1 MVSLSCPF
9 LYPTASNLN
18 SFLNILH
25 HSDLCDAIKFAPK
38 ETPDSV
44 SIRALNHTGP
54 MMVEEDYQ
62 LQCDIISIAPVQI
75 LTVMWYRGNETI
87 KMTGCPQDDKTGCV
101 IRAPVNVTSTISI
114 RLDRSH
120 SRVEFRCEA
129 QLDLGLE
136 GRQPPETKSSVP
148 LDVTVHYKPI
158 INATKLPTRI
168 PVFRGYP
175 EDLVCEAEGHP
186 TPKIQWFYS
195 SENVIRVSEGKLT
208 VSEAG
213 LYTCNATNE
222 VDSSILVVEV
232 ILKEMPDSVTIS
244 PSSHLGPMV
253 EGKKYSLRCDIDKV
267 APVKN
272 LSVIW
277 QKRNETIHSQSYNSE
292 VNTPVQE
299 SSVLIISPSRDDNGA
314 QIHCAAQLNLGPMGP
329 NPAVMASNPHEMIR
343 ITCLV
348 CLFSLIFSLF
358 FHTSVPP
365 TFTGKNILNCTATG
379 NPKPVY
385 SWQSPHPLQVD
396 TKNKAVLTPPMLL
409 PGTYNC
415 TATNAIANRTK
426 MFIVSEVQGK
436 TLTSFHFSSCSALFP
451 HSVCYSITPP
461 HCCSPPGSH
470 LGTTAGILLAMV
482 FLVISSLCCVVY
494 HKNRKPSVAREAGQ
508 IS

>member
-1 MVSLSCPF
+1 MTPPRVVVKHGGSFSVICSTSEAQVEGMGWESSLGAVSL
-9 LYPTASNLN
+9 T
-18 SFLNILH
+18 
-25 HSDLCDAIKFAPK
+25 D
-38 ETPDSV
+38 
-44 SIRALNHTGP
+44 
-54 MMVEEDYQ
+54 
-62 LQCDIISIAPVQI
+62 
-75 LTVMWYRGNETI
+75 
-87 KMTGCPQDDKTGCV
+87 
-101 IRAPVNVTSTISI
+101 NVTSLPFKITALTQWTFSPQCYMNLLNGDQCQQ
-114 RLDRSH
+114 RLS
-120 SRVEFRCEA
+120 
-129 QLDLGLE
+129 
-136 GRQPPETKSSVP
+136 
-148 LDVTVHYKPI
+148 VTVYK
-158 INATKLPTRI
+158 
-168 PVFRGYP
+168 
-175 EDLVCEAEGHP
+175 
-186 TPKIQWFYS
+186 
-195 SENVIRVSEGKLT
+195 
-208 VSEAG
+208 
-213 LYTCNATNE
+213 
-222 VDSSILVVEV
+222 
-232 ILKEMPDSVTIS
+232 MPDSVTIS

-329 NPAVMASNPHEMIR
+329 NPAVMASNPHEMI
-343 ITCLV
+343 V
-348 CLFSLIFSLF
+348 HF
-358 FHTSVPP
+358 PP
-365 TFTGKNILNCTATG
+365 TFTGPETENVQLTSKSKNILNCTATG